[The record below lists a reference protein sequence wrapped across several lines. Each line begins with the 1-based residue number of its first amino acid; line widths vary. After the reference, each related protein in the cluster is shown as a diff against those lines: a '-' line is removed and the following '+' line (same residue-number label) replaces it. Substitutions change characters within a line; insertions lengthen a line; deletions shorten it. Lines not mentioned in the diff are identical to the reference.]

1 MSFKFVR
8 KHVAASMVVG
18 SIIFFAAGIL
28 SGTFIAWHRIN
39 TCGDA
44 YSFINTEVICGK
56 PDVIKKTGYKETR
69 EEIARFI
76 RGERD
81 KGTLTEAAVYFR
93 DLKHGPVFG
102 INEFAEFAP
111 ASLLKLPLALVFLSS
126 AEDQPELLAA
136 KIQYI
141 GTSTIGDQR
150 VKPSRSALPNHPYSI
165 EELLELMLVYSDNA
179 SYETLESFLAAAPHR
194 LELREEVFQ
203 ELGLIDP
210 KDRIESAVN
219 VRGYA
224 SIFRILYNVSYLNA
238 EYSEKVLAWL
248 SQSEYKDGLVAGVP
262 AGVAV
267 AHKFGERVLDD
278 DTKQLHDCGIVYY
291 AENPYLLCI
300 MTRGNDWSELAHVI
314 STISGM
320 VYQEVDSRQL

>member
-1 MSFKFVR
+1 MI
-8 KHVAASMVVG
+8 VG
-18 SIIFFAAGIL
+18 SVACLAIGAL
-28 SGTFIAWHRIN
+28 SGTLIAWHRIS

-56 PDVIKKTGYKETR
+56 PDVIQKTGYKETR

-76 RGERD
+76 EGERN
-81 KGTLTEAAVYFR
+81 KGGLSEASVYFR

-111 ASLLKLPLALVFLSS
+111 ASLLKLPLSLVFLSS
-126 AEDQPELLAA
+126 AEDQPEVLAA

-141 GTSTIGDQR
+141 GTSTVSDQR
-150 VKPSRSALPNHPYSI
+150 IQPSRSAAPNHAYSI
-165 EELLELMLVYSDNA
+165 DELLEMMIVYSDNA
-179 SYETLESFLAAAPHR
+179 SYEALESFLAAVPHR
-194 LELREEVFQ
+194 IQLREEVFQ

-210 KDRIESAVN
+210 RDRIESAVN

-238 EYSEKVLAWL
+238 ELSEKVLAWL
-248 SQSEYKDGLVAGVP
+248 SRSEFKEGIVAGVP

-267 AHKFGERVLDD
+267 AHKFGERILDD
-278 DTKQLHDCGIVYY
+278 DTKQLHDCGVVYY
-291 AENPYLLCI
+291 EENPYLLCI
-300 MTRGNDWSELAHVI
+300 MTRGNDWAELAHVI
-314 STISGM
+314 GTISGM
-320 VYQEVDSRQL
+320 VYREVDSRRL